1 MVGNHAMKIV
11 GILQNRGPR
20 FILRGYSRKTFNGK
34 SSIQITW
41 KIFSGISSGQKHEK
55 LHGDSIKFHVE
66 YCPRRITMETFSIAI
81 PLERKHMKAP

>member
-1 MVGNHAMKIV
+1 VDIHGKLSMGNLPFK
-11 GILQNRGPR
+11 
-20 FILRGYSRKTFNGK
+20 LRGRF
-34 SSIQITW
+34 
-41 KIFSGISSGQKHEK
+41 FSGISSGQKHEK